1 MSAPL
6 IWIVTPGIIAGL
18 LYIARRWRGAIN
30 LIGFSVALIL
40 ALIAWL
46 VPVGDTISLSGLPPI
61 KIDDTLFILGR
72 QFVIEDASRSI
83 LMLIYLGVAFWF
95 GGASISD
102 SNRLFVP
109 VGLGM
114 AALLTAAIAVEPFI
128 FAALLIEITAL
139 ISILILAPPGSS
151 SHRGALRFLTFQT
164 IGMALILIAGWFLT
178 GAERNQEDAELILRA
193 AALVGL
199 GFALIMAIF
208 PFHSWILLLTEE
220 THLYAAAFVFF
231 IFPQAVSL
239 FLLSFL
245 VRFTWI
251 SATATVFATLRIM
264 GMLMVLIGGIWSAF
278 QSHLG
283 RIMGYAAIM
292 EIGFS
297 LLALSILDPGYAND
311 SGENIYGINLST
323 PFLGIF
329 FAQFLPRLIG
339 LAVWALALVIIRSK
353 AGSLNFEKVR
363 GVGYSLPIASVSIVM
378 ATFSI
383 AGLPLLAGFPV
394 RGSLWTAL
402 VDQSIIPAMITLV
415 GISGLLF
422 AGFRTLAI
430 LIDNPDPQG
439 WQITEERPQI
449 VLLIVGWII
458 LILMGILPQ
467 TFLPSLTEITNIFG
481 TTSP

>member
-6 IWIVTPGIIAGL
+6 IWIIAPGIIAGL
-18 LYIARRWRGAIN
+18 LYIFRRWRPAIN
-30 LIGFSVALIL
+30 LTGFLVALLL

-46 VPVGDTISLSGLPPI
+46 VPIGDTISLSGLPLI
-61 KIDDTLFILGR
+61 KIDETLFLLGR

-83 LMLIYLGVAFWF
+83 LVLIYLGVAFWF

-109 VGLGM
+109 VGLAI
-114 AALLTAAIAVEPFI
+114 AALLTAAIAVEPFL
-128 FAALLIEITAL
+128 FAALLIEVTAL

-151 SHRGALRFLTFQT
+151 SHRGALRFLIFQT

-178 GAERNQEDAELILRA
+178 GAETDPADPEFILRA

-199 GFALIMAIF
+199 GFALVMAIF

-231 IFPQAVSL
+231 IIPQAVSL

-245 VRFTWI
+245 ARFTLF
-251 SATATVFATLRIM
+251 SGSATVFTTIRFM

-292 EIGFS
+292 EIGFA
-297 LLALSILDPGYAND
+297 LLALSILDPEFAIE
-311 SGENIYGINLST
+311 SGESINGINLST
-323 PFLGIF
+323 QFLGIF

-339 LAVWALALVIIRSK
+339 LAVWALALVIIQSK
-353 AGSLNFEKVR
+353 VGSLKFDNVR
-363 GVGYSLPIASVSIVM
+363 GVAYSMPIASVSIVI

-394 RGSLWTAL
+394 RGSLWTVL
-402 VDQSIIPAMITLV
+402 VDQSTISAMLTLV
-415 GISGLLF
+415 GIGGLLF
-422 AGFRTLAI
+422 AGFRTLAV
-430 LIDNPDPQG
+430 LLDNPLQLG
-439 WQITEERPQI
+439 WQFTEGRSQI

-467 TFLPSLTEITNIFG
+467 TFLPSLTEITSIFG
-481 TTSP
+481 TSGP